1 MQRID
6 LREYKGELRLKARE
20 YRASLSEKEKNQLD
34 GAIYSRLIATYQ
46 YRECKVL
53 LIYASTAIEVD
64 TSRIINHALQNGRR
78 VALPRC
84 IKGTRDM
91 VFHYI
96 TDIGQLES
104 GAFGVMEPQEH
115 LPEWQQSDGGLAVVP
130 ALMLD
135 GYGYRLGY
143 GGGYYDRFLSGFK
156 GDTVGITYSANYCN
170 RLNHGRYDVPLGAVL
185 TDSFVKRIRSDSRRN
200 ENE

>member
-6 LREYKGELRLKARE
+6 LREYKGELRTKARE
-20 YRASLSEKEKNQLD
+20 YRASLTEVEKQRLD
-34 GAIYSRLIATYQ
+34 TEIYHRLITTYQ

-64 TSRIINHALQNGRR
+64 TLKIIEHALRNDRR

-96 TDIGQLES
+96 TDISQLES
-104 GAFGVMEPQEH
+104 GTFGVMEPTED
-115 LPEWQQSDGGLAVVP
+115 LPVWQLEDGGLAVVP
-130 ALMLD
+130 ALTLD
-135 GYGYRLGY
+135 SFGFRLGY
-143 GGGYYDRFLSGFK
+143 GGGYYDRFLSGFS
-156 GDTVGITYSANYCN
+156 GDSIGITYNANYCY

-185 TDSFVKRIRSDSRRN
+185 TEKFVKKIANDNKEERK
-200 ENE
+200 

>member
-6 LREYKGELRLKARE
+6 LREYKGELRAKARA
-20 YRASLSEKEKNQLD
+20 YRASLSDKQKHRLD
-34 GAIYSRLIATYQ
+34 DIIFGRLTSTYQ

-53 LIYASTAIEVD
+53 LIYASTPIEVD
-64 TSRIINHALQNGRR
+64 TARIIEHALQSGRR

-96 TDIGQLES
+96 TDVNQLQS
-104 GAFGVMEPQEH
+104 GAFGVMEPTED
-115 LPEWQQSDGGLAVVP
+115 LPTWQPEDGGLAVVP
-130 ALMLD
+130 ALTLD
-135 GYGYRLGY
+135 SFGFRLGY
-143 GGGYYDRFLSGFK
+143 GGGYYDRFLSGFT
-156 GDTVGITYSANYCN
+156 GETVGITYSENYCY

-185 TDSFVKRIRSDSRRN
+185 TEKFVRKIKSDSRRN

>member
-6 LREYKGELRLKARE
+6 LREYKGELRTAARQ
-20 YRASLSEKEKNQLD
+20 YRNSLTAEEKRRLD
-34 GAIYSRLIATYQ
+34 DLIYSRLIATYQ
-46 YRECKVL
+46 YRKCKVL

-64 TSRIINHALQNGRR
+64 TARIIKHALRNGRR

-96 TDIGQLES
+96 TDTSQLES
-104 GAFGVMEPQEH
+104 GTFGLMEPKED
-115 LPEWQQSDGGLAVVP
+115 LPLWEPSDGGLAVVP

-135 GYGYRLGY
+135 GYGFRLGY
-143 GGGYYDRFLSGFK
+143 GGGYYDRFLSAFTGESI
-156 GDTVGITYSANYCN
+156 GITYSENYCP

-185 TDSFVKRIRSDSRRN
+185 TEKFVRKIKNNYKEERK
-200 ENE
+200 

>member
-6 LREYKGELRLKARE
+6 LREYKGELRAKARE
-20 YRASLSEKEKNQLD
+20 YRTSLSEKEKSQLD
-34 GAIYSRLIATYQ
+34 AEIYRRLINTYQ

-64 TSRIINHALQNGRR
+64 TSRIIEHALRNGRR

-96 TDIGQLES
+96 TDPSQLES
-104 GAFGVMEPQEH
+104 GTFGVMEPTED
-115 LPEWQQSDGGLAVVP
+115 LPVWQQGDGGLAVVP

-135 GYGYRLGY
+135 GFGFRLGY
-143 GGGYYDRFLSGFK
+143 GGGYYDRFLSGFT
-156 GDTVGITYSANYCN
+156 GETVGITYNRNFCH

-185 TDSFVKRIRSDSRRN
+185 T
-200 ENE
+200 ENFIKKIVSENKEERK